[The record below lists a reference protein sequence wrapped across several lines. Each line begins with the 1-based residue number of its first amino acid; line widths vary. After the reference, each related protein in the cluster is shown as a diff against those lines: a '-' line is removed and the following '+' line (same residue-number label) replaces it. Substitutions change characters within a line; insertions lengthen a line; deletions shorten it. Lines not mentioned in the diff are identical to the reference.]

1 MTAAAPEDLR
11 DLREKSDINS
21 FIKAIKRQPPV
32 NCNRKLYCS
41 AIKITLVK
49 VRNTCNN
56 GWNTQKAIL
65 IENKT
70 AHNVLQDKTQT
81 SKAKQRK
88 LITVFAL

>member
-11 DLREKSDINS
+11 DLREKRDINS

-41 AIKITLVK
+41 AL
-49 VRNTCNN
+49 RNTCNN